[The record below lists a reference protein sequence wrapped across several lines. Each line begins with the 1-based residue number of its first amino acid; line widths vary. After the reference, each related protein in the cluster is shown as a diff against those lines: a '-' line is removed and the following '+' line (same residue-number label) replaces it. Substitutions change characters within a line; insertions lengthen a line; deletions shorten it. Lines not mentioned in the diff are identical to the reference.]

1 MLNISWNTFT
11 SFTNDKNATLLCSIA
26 QDFALEQCV
35 RLHTGGL
42 NILDLLLTNN
52 PSIGQ
57 IYC

>member
-1 MLNISWNTFT
+1 MLNISWDTFT
-11 SFTNDKNATLLCSIA
+11 SFTNDKNALLCSIA

-35 RLHTGGL
+35 RLHTRGL